1 MEEHK
6 TTVAPATMDTSNSV
20 IRLETVTKDYHMGEV
35 VVQALRGVS
44 LNIDKGEYVA
54 LMGPSGSG
62 KSTMMHIIGCLDT
75 PTDGD
80 VWVDN
85 ELLDEVSE
93 KELAY
98 IRNEKVGFVFQQFNL
113 LAKTSILNNVMTPL
127 MYQGVSYRERKKLAK
142 EALERVG
149 LGDRIHHRPN
159 ELSGGQRQR
168 AAIARAIVTDP
179 SIILADEPTGALDS
193 KTGMQI
199 MELFEELHEEGA
211 TVIIVTHDQKLGMRC
226 DRQIHLLDGQIV

>member
-1 MEEHK
+1 ME
-6 TTVAPATMDTSNSV
+6 SSV
-20 IRLETVTKDYHMGEV
+20 IRMEQVRKDYHMGEV

-44 LNIDKGEYVA
+44 LQIDKGEYIA
-54 LMGPSGSG
+54 IMGPSGSG

-75 PTDGD
+75 PTDGE
-80 VWVDN
+80 VWIDG
-85 ELLDEVSE
+85 ESIEESSE

-98 IRNEKVGFVFQQFNL
+98 VRNEKVGFVFQQFNL
-113 LAKTSILNNVMTPL
+113 LAKTSILHNVMTPL
-127 MYQGVSYRERKKLAK
+127 MYQGVPYRERKQRAK
-142 EALERVG
+142 QALERVG

-179 SIILADEPTGALDS
+179 AIILADEPTGALDS
-193 KTGMQI
+193 KTGLQI
-199 MELFEELHEEGA
+199 MELFEELHQEGA

-226 DRQIHLLDGQIV
+226 NRQIHLLDGQIV

>member
-1 MEEHK
+1 ME
-6 TTVAPATMDTSNSV
+6 NSV
-20 IRLETVTKDYHMGEV
+20 IRLEQVTKDYHMGEV
-35 VVQALRGVS
+35 LVQALRGVS
-44 LNIDKGEYVA
+44 VNIDRGEYVA
-54 LMGPSGSG
+54 IMGPSGSG
-62 KSTMMHIIGCLDT
+62 KSTMMHIVGCLDT
-75 PTDGD
+75 PTEGN
-80 VWVDN
+80 VWVDG

-113 LAKTSILNNVMTPL
+113 LAKTSILHNVMTPL
-127 MYQGVSYRERKKLAK
+127 MYQNVPYGERKKRAK

-149 LGDRIHHRPN
+149 LGDRVNHRPN

-168 AAIARAIVTDP
+168 AAIARALVTDP

-193 KTGMQI
+193 KTGKQI
-199 MELFEELHEEGA
+199 MELFETLHDEGA

-226 DRQIHLLDGQIV
+226 HRQIHLLDGEIL

>member
-1 MEEHK
+1 MEH
-6 TTVAPATMDTSNSV
+6 SV
-20 IRLETVTKDYHMGEV
+20 IRLENVTKDYHMGEV

-75 PTDGD
+75 PTSGD

-85 ELLDEVSE
+85 EMLDEVTE

-113 LAKTSILNNVMTPL
+113 LAKTSILHNVMTPL
-127 MYQGVSYRERKKLAK
+127 MYQNVPYGERKQRAK

-168 AAIARAIVTDP
+168 AAIARAIVTNP

-193 KTGMQI
+193 KTGLQI
-199 MELFEELHEEGA
+199 MELFEDLHAEGA
-211 TVIIVTHDQKLGMRC
+211 TVIIVTHDQKLGLRC
-226 DRQIHLLDGQIV
+226 HRQIRLLDGEIV